1 MKWSPD
7 QQNAIATVA
16 AWLRIRHAPF
26 FYLAGYAGS
35 GKTTL
40 ARHIASLQ
48 DGKVA
53 YGAFTGKAAKV
64 MRQKGCAGARTIHSM
79 IYHAEIN
86 EETGEHTFTLKGG
99 EAFEDVSLII
109 IDECSMVDKELGEDL
124 LSLDVPVLVLGD
136 PGQLPPVKGAGFFTA
151 GKPTYMMTEIHR
163 QAADSPIIR
172 VASAIREGRFDRR
185 KVKTAQYEG
194 LTICHKGDLDPNDVT
209 RADAVLVGRNIT
221 RERYNRRLREIRGF
235 EGDTPQKGET
245 LICLRNDRDKKI
257 SNGEVFVVE
266 KRGRPS
272 MRDGHRLLRYQISDP
287 DDDARGVIPVE
298 IYKASFEGADV
309 LEAIPFKQRRGT
321 QQFDYGYAL
330 TAHKAQGSQW
340 PNVCVFDE
348 SWCFRENAN
357 RHLYTAVTRASEHLT
372 LVV

>member
-1 MKWSPD
+1 MKWSSD
-7 QQNAIATVA
+7 QQTAIATVA
-16 AWLRIRHAPF
+16 AWLRIRYAPF

-64 MRQKGCAGARTIHSM
+64 MRQKGCPGARTIHSM
-79 IYHAEIN
+79 IYDTEIN
-86 EETGEHTFTLKGG
+86 PETGVHTFSLKGD
-99 EAFEDVSLII
+99 AFPDVALVIV
-109 IDECSMVDKELGEDL
+109 DECSMVNEELGRDL
-124 LSLDVPVLVLGD
+124 LSFGVPVLVLGD
-136 PGQLPPVKGAGFFTA
+136 PGQLPPVEGAGFFTA

-163 QAADSPIIR
+163 QATDSPIIR
-172 VASAIREGRFDRR
+172 VATEIREGRFDRASM
-185 KVKTAQYEG
+185 VTDG
-194 LTICHKGDLDPNDVT
+194 LTICRRSDLDPKNVT
-209 RADAVLVGRNIT
+209 EADAVLVGRNLT

-235 EGDTPQKGET
+235 EDERPEKGET
-245 LICLRNDRDKKI
+245 LICLRNDNDKKI
-257 SNGEVFVVE
+257 ANGETFTVAR
-266 KRGRPS
+266 RGRPS
-272 MRDGHRLLRYQISDP
+272 MRDGHRLLRYDIVDP
-287 DDDARGVIPVE
+287 DDADRGNIAVE
-298 IYKASFEGADV
+298 VYNACFEGKAA
-309 LEAIPFKQRRGT
+309 LEEIPFKRRLGT

-348 SWCFRENAN
+348 SRFFRENAS

-372 LVV
+372 LVI